1 MYAYGLA
8 VACLS
13 CVVNARL
20 GEMSST
26 IDPTN
31 ALASF
36 LFAGQPSMHTS
47 RNAARASGVQMAD
60 KKALEERIVAT
71 GKTERLTAT
80 MKMVAAAKARKA
92 AEDASGSRDFNEG
105 IQGLV
110 SQLTE
115 RCKLE
120 DTRDIPLLNSRPAKK
135 VGLLIITGDRGLCGA
150 YNARIIRK
158 AEQRIAELKKIGV
171 EVGFYGIGDKGNGYF
186 TRGGYTLTSE
196 KLCGTVADPELV
208 TEVINRC
215 VDDYLSGEIDR
226 VELIYTAFTSMT
238 KSDASI
244 RTLIPFSVSEDGIE
258 MEDDEIFR
266 VTSQDGQLAVE
277 KATGSASSSPKGSAD
292 TLLDQSP
299 EFLMNAVLPIYL
311 NGGLF
316 SALQNSIASELGS
329 RFVAMQAANDNA
341 KDLKQALTVQL
352 AKVRQAQIT
361 QEIAEIV
368 SGSIDMED

>member
-8 VACLS
+8 LACLT
-13 CVVNARL
+13 CAIDAR
-20 GEMSST
+20 S
-26 IDPTN
+26 DPTN
-31 ALASF
+31 SLASF

-92 AEDASGSRDFNEG
+92 AEEASGSRDFNEG

-150 YNARIIRK
+150 YNAKIIRK
-158 AEQRIAELKKIGV
+158 SEQRIAELKKIGV

-186 TRGGYTLTSE
+186 TRGGNTLSSE
-196 KLCGTVADPELV
+196 NLCGTEADPEVV

-277 KATGSASSSPKGSAD
+277 KTTGSASSSPPASAD

-352 AKVRQAQIT
+352 AKIRQAQIT

-368 SGSIDMED
+368 SGSMDMEQ

>member
-1 MYAYGLA
+1 
-8 VACLS
+8 
-13 CVVNARL
+13 
-20 GEMSST
+20 
-26 IDPTN
+26 
-31 ALASF
+31 
-36 LFAGQPSMHTS
+36 
-47 RNAARASGVQMAD
+47 MAD
-60 KKALEERIVAT
+60 KKTLEARIVAT

-92 AEDASGSRDFNEG
+92 AEDASGSADFNEG

-110 SQLTE
+110 STLTE

-135 VGLLIITGDRGLCGA
+135 VGLLIITGDRGLCGG
-150 YNARIIRK
+150 YNAKLIRK
-158 AEQRIAELKKIGV
+158 AEARIAELKKIGV
-171 EVGFYGIGDKGNGYF
+171 EPAIYSIGDKGSQYF
-186 TRGGYTLTSE
+186 IRGKYELSTE
-196 KLCGTVADPELV
+196 QLCGTVADANVV
-208 TEVINRC
+208 TEVVNQC

-238 KSDASI
+238 KFDASI

-266 VTSQDGQLAVE
+266 VTSKDGQLAVE
-277 KATGSASSSPKGSAD
+277 KAEGSSASSSPEASSD

-316 SALQNSIASELGS
+316 SAWQNSIASELGA

-341 KDLKQALTVQL
+341 KDLKQALVTQL
-352 AKVRQAQIT
+352 AKLRQAAIT

-368 SGSIDMED
+368 SGTLASE